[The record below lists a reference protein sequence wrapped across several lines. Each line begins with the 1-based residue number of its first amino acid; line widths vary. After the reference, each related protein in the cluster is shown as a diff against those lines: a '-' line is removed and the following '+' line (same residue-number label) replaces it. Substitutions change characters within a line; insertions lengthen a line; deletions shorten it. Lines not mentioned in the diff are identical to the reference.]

1 MNINGDLVSTTICKQ
16 VIFLQKSAKL
26 AGVQEYTPRTEPVQK
41 FAKTY
46 DMLCGKHLDLEFGS
60 NTLTTVSHCI
70 IHMFNISLHVRPNSE
85 RIKILTKAQG
95 TQESA
100 YKGYN
105 TQDMQD
111 IAVQ

>member
-1 MNINGDLVSTTICKQ
+1 
-16 VIFLQKSAKL
+16 
-26 AGVQEYTPRTEPVQK
+26 
-41 FAKTY
+41 
-46 DMLCGKHLDLEFGS
+46 
-60 NTLTTVSHCI
+60 
-70 IHMFNISLHVRPNSE
+70 MFNISLHVRPLSE